1 MGLPTFSLP
10 LQVVKLKIVMQFDTY
25 SYALFLPLVFFIYWG
40 LRNHLKVQNLF
51 LLIASYV
58 FYGWWDWRMLS
69 LILFTTMTTWG
80 TALLMKGGRRSGVDK
95 LWAAANIVTNLGILC
110 LFKYLNFLRDSFV
123 HLLGLFGVNPDW
135 PTIHILL
142 PVGISFYT
150 FQAISYTVDVYRGN
164 IKPTRDV
171 VAFSVFIAF
180 FPQLVAGPIE
190 RATNLLPQ
198 FMRKKS
204 FDYDTALIGMRQIL
218 WGLSKKVIIADTMS
232 GFVDPLFSNPSYYSA
247 SSMIW
252 AGLLFA
258 VQIYADFSGYSDIA
272 IGSAR
277 LLNIRLQPN
286 FRYPFFSRN
295 MKELWQ
301 RWHISLMT
309 WFRHYVYFPLGGS
322 RRGQWRTALNTMIVF
337 SLSGLWHGAD
347 WTFVIWGTVNGLL
360 LLPFVFMPK
369 QQLSEHASVRD
380 IPRCLLT
387 YFIFAMIFIAFRAS
401 GIGQLSEIGSVILHG
416 QWLEWPSYM
425 EALYYIIP
433 FFVIEWLGRR
443 QEFPLLKMQ
452 FPRVLR
458 WTIYWG
464 LLIGIALASLDK
476 YTQFIYFQF

>member
-1 MGLPTFSLP
+1 
-10 LQVVKLKIVMQFDTY
+10 MQFDTY

-123 HLLGLFGVNPDW
+123 HLLGLLGVTPDW

-150 FQAISYTVDVYRGN
+150 FQAISYTVDVYRGS

-369 QQLSEHASVRD
+369 QKLSEHASVRD
-380 IPRCLLT
+380 IPCCLLT

-416 QWLEWPSYM
+416 QWLEWPPYM

>member
-1 MGLPTFSLP
+1 M
-10 LQVVKLKIVMQFDTY
+10 
-25 SYALFLPLVFFIYWG
+25 
-40 LRNHLKVQNLF
+40 
-51 LLIASYV
+51 
-58 FYGWWDWRMLS
+58 
-69 LILFTTMTTWG
+69 
-80 TALLMKGGRRSGVDK
+80 
-95 LWAAANIVTNLGILC
+95 
-110 LFKYLNFLRDSFV
+110 
-123 HLLGLFGVNPDW
+123 
-135 PTIHILL
+135 
-142 PVGISFYT
+142 GISFYT

-369 QQLSEHASVRD
+369 QKLSEHASVRD

-416 QWLEWPSYM
+416 QWLEWPPYM

>member
-1 MGLPTFSLP
+1 
-10 LQVVKLKIVMQFDTY
+10 MQFDTY
-25 SYALFLPLVFFIYWG
+25 SYALFLPLVFFLYWG

-69 LILFTTMTTWG
+69 LILFTTVTTWG
-80 TALLMKGGRRSGVDK
+80 TALMMKGGRRSGTDK
-95 LWAAANIVTNLGILC
+95 LWAAANIVTSLGILC

-123 HLLGLFGVNPDW
+123 HLLGLFGINPDW

-150 FQAISYTVDVYRGN
+150 FQAISYTIDVYRGN

-171 VAFSVFIAF
+171 LAFSVFIAF

-204 FDYDTALIGMRQIL
+204 FDYETAVTGMRQIL
-218 WGLSKKVIIADTMS
+218 WGLGKKVIIADTMS
-232 GFVDPLFSNPSYYSA
+232 GYVDPLFSNPSYYSA

-295 MKELWQ
+295 MKEMWQ

-322 RRGQWRTALNTMIVF
+322 RRGKWRTALNTMIVF

-360 LLPFVFMPK
+360 LLPFVFMPRR
-369 QQLSEHASVRD
+369 QLSEHAALRD

-387 YFIFAMIFIAFRAS
+387 YFIFAMIFIAFRAT
-401 GIGQLSEIGSVILHG
+401 GIGQLCEIGNVIIHG
-416 QWLEWPSYM
+416 QWLVWPPFM

-443 QEFPLLKMQ
+443 QEFPLMQ
-452 FPRVLR
+452 MRFPRVLR

-464 LLIGIALASLDK
+464 LLLGISLASLDK

>member
-1 MGLPTFSLP
+1 
-10 LQVVKLKIVMQFDTY
+10 MQFDTY

-286 FRYPFFSRN
+286 FRYPFSSRN

-416 QWLEWPSYM
+416 QWLEWPPYM

>member
-1 MGLPTFSLP
+1 
-10 LQVVKLKIVMQFDTY
+10 MQFDTY

-204 FDYDTALIGMRQIL
+204 FDYDTALTGMRQIL

-360 LLPFVFMPK
+360 LLPFVFMPR

-387 YFIFAMIFIAFRAS
+387 FFIFAMIFIAFRAS

-416 QWLEWPSYM
+416 QWLEWPPYM

>member
-1 MGLPTFSLP
+1 MLIFAAQLRE
-10 LQVVKLKIVMQFDTY
+10 KYNMQFDTY
-25 SYALFLPLVFFIYWG
+25 TYALFLPLVFFIYWG
-40 LRNHLKVQNLF
+40 LRNHLKWQNLF
-51 LLIASYV
+51 LLVASYV

-69 LILFTTMTTWG
+69 LILLTTVSTWG
-80 TALLMKGGRRSGVDK
+80 SALMMKGGRTRTDK
-95 LWAAANIVTNLGILC
+95 MWMIANIVLNMGILGV
-110 LFKYLNFLRDSFV
+110 FKYLNFLRDSFV
-123 HLLGLFGVNPDW
+123 HLLNLFGMNPDW
-135 PTIHILL
+135 PTLHILL

-150 FQAISYTVDVYRGN
+150 FQAISYTVDVYRGD
-164 IKPTRDV
+164 IKPTRNV

-198 FMRKKS
+198 FLQKKS
-204 FDYDTALIGMRQIL
+204 FDYDTAVIGMRQIL
-218 WGLSKKVIIADTMS
+218 WGLGKKVIIADS
-232 GFVDPLFSNPSYYSA
+232 VGYYVDQLLYNPYYYSA
-247 SSMIW
+247 TSMIW
-252 AGLLFA
+252 AGILFA

-322 RRGQWRTALNTMIVF
+322 RRGKWRTALNMMIVF

-360 LLPFVFMPK
+360 LLPFVFMPRK
-369 QQLSEHASVRD
+369 KLSDYAELRD

-387 YFIFAMIFIAFRAS
+387 FFLFAMVFIAFRAN
-401 GIGQLSEIGSVILHG
+401 GITHLGEICDVIVHGSWTVRPTYGQPIF
-416 QWLEWPSYM
+416 
-425 EALYYIIP
+425 YIVP
-433 FFVIEWLGRR
+433 FFIIEWLGRK
-443 QEFPLLKMQ
+443 QEFPIKRLP
-452 FPRVLR
+452 FPTVVR
-458 WTIYWG
+458 WIIYWG
-464 LLIGIALASLDK
+464 LLIGISIASLDRDM
-476 YTQFIYFQF
+476 QFIYFQF

>member
-1 MGLPTFSLP
+1 
-10 LQVVKLKIVMQFDTY
+10 MQFDTY